1 MSNTTID
8 STTSTSGSR
17 AVVTSGRTGQASG
30 LSTPQLLQRFSEQTK
45 SLISQELNLAKLE
58 LGAKAKSAGT
68 GAGVLAGAAVLG
80 YFAVMVLLA
89 AAVLGLAHAVPDW
102 AAALIVAGVLLL
114 IAAVLALLGKRRLTK
129 ALPPAPEKT
138 IASTKADVAAV
149 KAAAGR

>member
-8 STTSTSGSR
+8 STTHQTGSR
-17 AVVTSGRTGQASG
+17 AVVRPGRSPEVSG
-30 LSTPQLLQRFSEQTK
+30 LSTPQLLQRLSEQTK
-45 SLISQELNLAKLE
+45 SLVGQELNLAKLE
-58 LGAKAKSAGT
+58 LGAKAKSAGA

-114 IAAVLALLGKRRLTK
+114 IAVILGLLGKSRLTK
-129 ALPPAPEKT
+129 ALPPAPAQT
-138 IASTKADVAAV
+138 IESTKADLAAV
-149 KAAAGR
+149 KAAASR